1 MKLKIFSKL
10 LTTYLVIILVTLF
23 VVGLALTQLLQNYFY
38 DAREGELLAKGQEL
52 AGIYAAQMQGFQD
65 PRVTTDLL
73 YTLDRFLDARVQP
86 VDRSMLGLATCAGF
100 EDLGLPLTTEELDLL
115 LTGHA
120 ITKRGYHSQ
129 SKLQM
134 ATVVVPVVVRHVVV
148 GAIFLH
154 APLTGITQTV
164 SQVQGLIFYAA
175 IVATVLAM
183 IVGYYMSKSI
193 SQPLQQMTRAA
204 LEVAGG
210 NYQQR
215 VEVSSADEV
224 GQLAQSFNHMS
235 STLNQTVEALSQEKN
250 KLESIMVSMNEGVLA
265 IDQEG
270 QVLLANPQAR
280 KLLQLAE
287 MDITGAKIA
296 RLLPDAAMYN
306 LFSTVITKGEGQVQ
320 EFTLPGGRILS
331 LQIAPLRREQQRWGA
346 VGILQDVTEV
356 RQLEEM
362 RRNFVANVSHELRT
376 PMTAIQGFVEA
387 LLDGLAE
394 DKESQ
399 ERYLQVILD
408 ETIRLNRLI
417 TDLLDLSRLETGQL
431 SWPLEPIELR
441 PLLQEV
447 STKLQPQFARQ
458 ELQLLLQIPERL
470 PMVFGNRD
478 RLQQVLIN
486 LLSNALSFTPAGGRV
501 TLAAAA
507 EHDWVRVSVEDT
519 GIGIPADEQ
528 ELVWER
534 FHKVDKARTRKLGGT
549 GLGLSIVKQIVE
561 AHGGSVGLESTPG
574 QGSTFFFTLPVAR
587 DLASAQQ

>member
-1 MKLKIFSKL
+1 M
-10 LTTYLVIILVTLF
+10 
-23 VVGLALTQLLQNYFY
+23 
-38 DAREGELLAKGQEL
+38 
-52 AGIYAAQMQGFQD
+52 
-65 PRVTTDLL
+65 
-73 YTLDRFLDARVQP
+73 
-86 VDRSMLGLATCAGF
+86 
-100 EDLGLPLTTEELDLL
+100 
-115 LTGHA
+115 
-120 ITKRGYHSQ
+120 
-129 SKLQM
+129 
-134 ATVVVPVVVRHVVV
+134 
-148 GAIFLH
+148 
-154 APLTGITQTV
+154 
-164 SQVQGLIFYAA
+164 
-175 IVATVLAM
+175 
-183 IVGYYMSKSI
+183 
-193 SQPLQQMTRAA
+193 
-204 LEVAGG
+204 
-210 NYQQR
+210 
-215 VEVSSADEV
+215 
-224 GQLAQSFNHMS
+224 
-235 STLNQTVEALSQEKN
+235 
-250 KLESIMVSMNEGVLA
+250 
-265 IDQEG
+265 
-270 QVLLANPQAR
+270 ANPQAENCCSW
-280 KLLQLAE
+280 LS
-287 MDITGAKIA
+287 MDITAQ
-296 RLLPDAAMYN
+296 DCTAAAGCTMYN
-306 LFSTVITKGEGQVQ
+306 LFLTVLHGERW
-320 EFTLPGGRILS
+320 EFTLPGGES
-331 LQIAPLRREQQRWGA
+331 LVIAPLRREQQRWGCRHCGMLRSA
-346 VGILQDVTEV
+346 SVGECAATLAT
-356 RQLEEM
+356 
-362 RRNFVANVSHELRT
+362 FHELRMPT
-376 PMTAIQGFVEA
+376 TAIRFVEA

-574 QGSTFFFTLPVAR
+574 RPFHFFTLPVAR